1 MILATVSQSEPSI
14 NVNYEVLAGD
24 TSTVQ
29 YSTVQYSVTAVQRET
44 SQQRSLHWKLNR
56 GWDEYSLG
64 WRGVECRHQGPDGDW
79 SLTGCILT

>member
-29 YSTVQYSVTAVQRET
+29 YSTVLPQYKE
-44 SQQRSLHWKLNR
+44 
-56 GWDEYSLG
+56 
-64 WRGVECRHQGPDGDW
+64 RHHSSDHF
-79 SLTGCILT
+79 TGN

>member
-29 YSTVQYSVTAVQRET
+29 YSTVQYSTVQCHRSTKRDITAAITSLET
-44 SQQRSLHWKLNR
+44 
-56 GWDEYSLG
+56 E
-64 WRGVECRHQGPDGDW
+64 
-79 SLTGCILT
+79 

>member
-29 YSTVQYSVTAVQRET
+29 YSTVQCHRSTKRDITAAITSLET
-44 SQQRSLHWKLNR
+44 
-56 GWDEYSLG
+56 E
-64 WRGVECRHQGPDGDW
+64 
-79 SLTGCILT
+79 